1 MFDIGFLEL
10 LIIALITLVV
20 MGPER
25 LPEVIRTLSLWLGRL
40 KQLWA
45 KARAEIENEV
55 GMDDIRHQLH
65 NEEVLRELGEHK
77 DQLEQSI
84 ENHKTGQP

>member
-1 MFDIGFLEL
+1 
-10 LIIALITLVV
+10 

-25 LPEVIRTLSLWLGRL
+25 LPETIRTLSLWLGRL

-45 KARAEIENEV
+45 KARSEIETEV

-65 NEEVLRELGEHK
+65 NEEVLK
-77 DQLEQSI
+77 NWASKKI
-84 ENHKTGQP
+84 SSKNH